1 MHGEFYS
8 KSSTARLYTS
18 RKERGKGLLDIGNV
32 MRQEEQGLKSYVS
45 WKAESD
51 PLRADCKCLQSPG
64 KSKMKLRLGIKR
76 PCVMPCTKVCE
87 K

>member
-1 MHGEFYS
+1 MHGVLHS
-8 KSSTARLYTS
+8 KSSTAKLYTS

-51 PLRADCKCLQSPG
+51 PLMADCKCLQPPG
-64 KSKMKLRLGIKR
+64 KAR
-76 PCVMPCTKVCE
+76 
-87 K
+87 